1 MPSLGETLKAA
12 RTAKSLSLRD
22 VEAKTGISNG
32 YLSQLESNSIKQ
44 PSPHHLHALSTLYG
58 LSYAELMRLVGYHVP
73 SSAKSGRSA
82 FAGLAFA
89 GAEDLT
95 EDEREQVKQYIELI
109 RRARR

>member
-12 RTAKSLSLRD
+12 RISMGLSLRD
-22 VEAKTGISNG
+22 VEARTGISNG
-32 YLSQLESNSIKQ
+32 YLSQLESNSVKQ
-44 PSPHHLHALSTLYG
+44 PSPHHLHSLSTLYG
-58 LSYAELMRLVGYHVP
+58 LSYAELMQLVGYHVP
-73 SSAKSGRSA
+73 TNAKRGRGTL
-82 FAGLAFA
+82 AGLAFA

>member
-12 RTAKSLSLRD
+12 RISMGLSLRE

-32 YLSQLESNSIKQ
+32 YLSQLESNGVKQ
-44 PSPHHLHALSTLYG
+44 PSPHHLHALSMLYR

-73 SSAKSGRSA
+73 SSGKSGRGTM
-82 FAGLAFA
+82 AGLAFA